1 VTNSAANL
9 TGLRILL
16 IEDEPLLALWL
27 EDILIE
33 LGAVVIG
40 TAVTV
45 AEAMAAIVNDPPEAV
60 ILDMN
65 LQGMSAVPVA
75 TFLEERSIK
84 FIITTGGYVD
94 PSRELEFAGAP
105 MLAKPYSHDQLA
117 KALIFLLVDVAA
129 ACAEAQPKKL
139 STCSTASR
147 LRRAV

>member
-1 VTNSAANL
+1 VTNSTTTL
-9 TGLRILL
+9 TGLRVLL

-45 AEAMAAIVNDPPEAV
+45 AEAMTAIVDNPPEAV

-65 LQGMSAVPVA
+65 LQGLSAVPVA
-75 TFLEERSIK
+75 AFLEERGIK
-84 FIITTGGYVD
+84 FIITTGGYID

-117 KALIFLLVDVAA
+117 KALVLLLGDIVAA
-129 ACAEAQPKKL
+129 CGKAQPKEL
-139 STCSTASR
+139 STCSTPSR
-147 LRRAV
+147 LRRVV